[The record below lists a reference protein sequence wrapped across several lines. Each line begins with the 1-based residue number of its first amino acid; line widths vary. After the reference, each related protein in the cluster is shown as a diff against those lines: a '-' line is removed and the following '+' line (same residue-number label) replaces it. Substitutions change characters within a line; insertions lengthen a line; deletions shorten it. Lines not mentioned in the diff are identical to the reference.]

1 MFKKMLPVV
10 IKLATNL
17 SGHLQLITIDPLG
30 FSLISYSFYIMKTL
44 HFFWRLGG
52 TIQFCKTIQT
62 AKRKKK
68 RLTMVKS
75 LLDYKVK
82 TTLFWKPGNSNYNCT
97 NRNKSPKGVRETR
110 EQREKNMQTLRQTSN
125 S

>member
-1 MFKKMLPVV
+1 MFKKMFPVV

-52 TIQFCKTIQT
+52 TIQFYKTVQA
-62 AKRKKK
+62 AKRERKKLK
-68 RLTMVKS
+68 
-75 LLDYKVK
+75 
-82 TTLFWKPGNSNYNCT
+82 LFKQW
-97 NRNKSPKGVRETR
+97 
-110 EQREKNMQTLRQTSN
+110 
-125 S
+125 

>member
-1 MFKKMLPVV
+1 MFKKMSPVV

-17 SGHLQLITIDPLG
+17 SGHLQLITMDPLG

-52 TIQFCKTIQT
+52 TIQFCKTIQA

-68 RLTMVKS
+68 K
-75 LLDYKVK
+75 K
-82 TTLFWKPGNSNYNCT
+82 LFKQW
-97 NRNKSPKGVRETR
+97 
-110 EQREKNMQTLRQTSN
+110 
-125 S
+125 